1 MHVKK
6 LMAAGVMALGLALS
20 SSPAFAQAT
29 IAPFTGVTFGG
40 DTSDNRFVY
49 GAVLGLGG
57 NVGFDIDFG
66 YAPNFFGG
74 DDEFGDLDGK
84 LNITTLMFNVRVG
97 GNPSRAGV
105 APFVSGGGGLMRGS
119 ITSPSDLF
127 DEVSRNDFAL
137 NVGGGVQG
145 FFNDHVGL
153 RGEVRYFRNLTD
165 DSGDDGFLLDPR
177 DFDLGN
183 FTYWRGTVGI
193 SFRF

>member
-1 MHVKK
+1 MHVTK
-6 LMAAGVMALGLALS
+6 LFAAGVIAVALS

-40 DTSDNRFVY
+40 DTEDNKFVY
-49 GAVLGLGG
+49 GATFGFGG
-57 NVGFDIDFG
+57 NVGFDVDFG
-66 YAPNFFGG
+66 YAPNFFS
-74 DDEFGDLDGK
+74 DSEDEFGDLDGK
-84 LNITTLMFNVRVG
+84 LNITTLMFNIRVG

-105 APFVSGGGGLMRGS
+105 APFVSGGAGLMRGS

-127 DEVSRNDFAL
+127 DDVSRNDFAL
-137 NVGGGVQG
+137 NVGGGLQG
-145 FFNDHVGL
+145 YFNEHVGL
-153 RGEVRYFRNLTD
+153 RGDIRYFRNLTD
-165 DSGDDGFLLDPR
+165 EGDEGFLLDPR